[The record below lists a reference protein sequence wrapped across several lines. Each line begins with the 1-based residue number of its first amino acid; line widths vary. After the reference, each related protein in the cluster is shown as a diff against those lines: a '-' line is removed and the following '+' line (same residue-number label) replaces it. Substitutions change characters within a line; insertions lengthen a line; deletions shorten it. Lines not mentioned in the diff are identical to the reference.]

1 MTFFPAPMTALNIWM
16 LFRCTVRSGGFIEE
30 SPRKEEARM
39 HKPAPSHHPINE
51 LIASRWSPRAFA
63 GKDVEPAVLRSL
75 FEAAR
80 WAPSCSNEQPWA
92 YLVATKDDKEQFAKM
107 LGILVETN
115 QKWAKYAPMLALAIV
130 ELAFAKNG
138 APNRNAPYDV
148 GAANALLTIEA
159 TSRGLAVH
167 QMAGYDNEK
176 ARQAFSIPAG
186 WDPIAVLAVGYPGE
200 AESLPQPYQDRERLP
215 RVRKPIAEFVMSGQW
230 GHTAEF
236 LSE

>member
-1 MTFFPAPMTALNIWM
+1 MQ
-16 LFRCTVRSGGFIEE
+16 
-30 SPRKEEARM
+30 
-39 HKPAPSHHPINE
+39 KPAPSQYPINE
-51 LIASRWSPRAFA
+51 FIANRWSPRAFA
-63 GKDVEPAVLRSL
+63 EKAVEPAVLRSL

-80 WAPSCSNEQPWA
+80 WAPSCSNEQPWV
-92 YLVATKDDKEQFAKM
+92 YLVAAKDDIEQFPKM

-115 QKWAKYAPMLALAIV
+115 QKWAKDAPVLALAVV

-148 GAANALLTIEA
+148 GAASAMLTIEA

-186 WDPIAVLAVGYPGE
+186 WDPIAVLAIGYPGD
-200 AESLPQPYQDRERLP
+200 AASLLQPYRDREALP

-230 GHTAEF
+230 GHTAKF